1 MQRLPTTSTTT
12 TDTGL
17 ELAKWLGGAAAG
29 ALLMY
34 MLDPDRGSA
43 RRAQSAAAV
52 KNAGSRTT
60 SAIGNVWRG
69 TGSQIGAAAD
79 DAVDAATPDGGF
91 GSAISRATRAASG
104 MLDDTLSKAKDVMG
118 RASSS
123 ASDLADDAISNARS
137 GMSQARDSDS
147 YASARKAVSRAAD
160 TAAHFYDDT
169 RKTAGR
175 LGKRVS
181 QELSGDDEGHWNP
194 GLRNT
199 ALVGGG
205 LLALMGVMRRSPLS
219 AVLGLA
225 GAALLV
231 RGAANQPLRSV
242 VGRGAAGL
250 GMGKDLTRSLS
261 MDQTIDFE
269 KTVHIDASPNEV
281 YEQFANYENFPRF
294 MSHVA
299 EVRDL
304 GRRRSHWSVKGPGG
318 SRFEWNSILTEQSRP
333 NRLAWRSEAGAEI
346 PNSGSIQFE
355 RHRGGTLVT
364 VRMSY
369 SPPAGALGHAFAL
382 LLGADPKSK
391 MDDDLGRMKDFI
403 ERGNMP
409 REASQPGLLSRLL
422 H

>member
-52 KNAGSRTT
+52 RNAGERTT
-60 SAIGNVWRG
+60 SALGNVWRG
-69 TGSQIGAAAD
+69 AAGSASDAADAAAD
-79 DAVDAATPDGGF
+79 AAKSSGSI
-91 GSAISRATRAASG
+91 GSALSRLGRAAG
-104 MLDDTLSKAKDVMG
+104 EMLDESMSKAKDTMG
-118 RASSS
+118 RASS
-123 ASDLADDAISNARS
+123 AAGDLADRVE
-137 GMSQARDSDS
+137 DSDTYS
-147 YASARKAVSRAAD
+147 NVRSTVGNAVSRAAD
-160 TAAHFYDDT
+160 TAADFYDDT
-169 RKTAGR
+169 RKSAGK
-175 LGKRVS
+175 LGRRVA
-181 QELSGDDEGHWNP
+181 QEIHGDSEGAWNP
-194 GLRNT
+194 TMRNT

-205 LLALMGVMRRSPLS
+205 LLALMGLMRRSPMG

-225 GAALLV
+225 GAALLA
-231 RGAANQPLRSV
+231 RGAANQPLRSLAK
-242 VGRGAAGL
+242 RGTAGL
-250 GMGKDLTRSLS
+250 AMAKGMS
-261 MDQTIDFE
+261 MDKTIDFE
-269 KTVHIDASPNEV
+269 KTVHIDAAPDEV
-281 YEQFANYENFPRF
+281 FEQFANYENFPRY
-294 MSHVA
+294 MSHVV

-304 GRRRSHWSVKGPGG
+304 GRRRSHWTVKGPAG
-318 SRFEWNSILTEQSRP
+318 SEFQWNSVLTEQSKP

-364 VRMSY
+364 VRMCY

-382 LLGADPKSK
+382 LLGADPKSQ
-391 MDDDLGRMKDFI
+391 MDDDLARMRAFI
-403 ERGNMP
+403 ERGAIP
-409 REASQPGLLSRLL
+409 RDAAQQGWVGRLL

>member
-1 MQRLPTTSTTT
+1 MQRLPTQSTTT

-52 KNAGSRTT
+52 RNAGSRTT
-60 SAIGNVWRG
+60 SAISNVWHGASER
-69 TGSQIGAAAD
+69 IGAATD
-79 DAVDAATPDGGF
+79 DAMEAVRPDGGI
-91 GSAISRATRAASG
+91 GSAISRMGRAAG
-104 MLDDTLSKAKDVMG
+104 DMADEAISKAKGAMS
-118 RASSS
+118 RASST
-123 ASDLADDAISNARS
+123 ASDLADQAQDRDTYSSTRGAVS
-137 GMSQARDSDS
+137 G
-147 YASARKAVSRAAD
+147 AVSRAAD
-160 TAAHFYDDT
+160 SVSEFYDDT
-169 RKTAGR
+169 RKSAGR
-175 LGKRVS
+175 LGKRMV
-181 QELSGDDEGHWNP
+181 EEVRGDSEGAWNP
-194 GLRNT
+194 GMRNT
-199 ALVGGG
+199 ALVGGA
-205 LLALMGVMRRSPLS
+205 LLALMGVMRRSPVS

-225 GAALLV
+225 GAALLA
-231 RGAANQPLRSV
+231 RGAATQPLRSLV
-242 VGRGAAGL
+242 NRGAAGL
-250 GMGKDLTRSLS
+250 GMAKGLSLG

-269 KTVHIDASPNEV
+269 KTVHIDASPADV

-304 GRRRSHWSVKGPGG
+304 GRRRSHWIVKGPGG
-318 SRFEWNSILTEQSRP
+318 SRFEWNSVLTEQSRP
-333 NRLAWRSEAGAEI
+333 NRLAWRSEPGAEI

-369 SPPAGALGHAFAL
+369 TPPAGALGHAFAL
-382 LLGADPKSK
+382 LLGSDPKSK
-391 MDDDLGRMKDFI
+391 MDDDLARMKSLI
-403 ERGNMP
+403 ERGTMP
-409 REASQPGLLSRLL
+409 REAAQSGWASRFL

>member
-1 MQRLPTTSTTT
+1 
-12 TDTGL
+12 
-17 ELAKWLGGAAAG
+17 
-29 ALLMY
+29 
-34 MLDPDRGSA
+34 
-43 RRAQSAAAV
+43 
-52 KNAGSRTT
+52 
-60 SAIGNVWRG
+60 
-69 TGSQIGAAAD
+69 
-79 DAVDAATPDGGF
+79 
-91 GSAISRATRAASG
+91 
-104 MLDDTLSKAKDVMG
+104 
-118 RASSS
+118 
-123 ASDLADDAISNARS
+123 
-137 GMSQARDSDS
+137 
-147 YASARKAVSRAAD
+147 
-160 TAAHFYDDT
+160 
-169 RKTAGR
+169 
-175 LGKRVS
+175 
-181 QELSGDDEGHWNP
+181 
-194 GLRNT
+194 
-199 ALVGGG
+199 
-205 LLALMGVMRRSPLS
+205 
-219 AVLGLA
+219 
-225 GAALLV
+225 
-231 RGAANQPLRSV
+231 
-242 VGRGAAGL
+242 
-250 GMGKDLTRSLS
+250 

-382 LLGADPKSK
+382 LLGSDPKSK
-391 MDDDLGRMKDFI
+391 MDDDLGRMKQFI